1 MFSGSAQT
9 LQEDQLISS
18 LPAQHTPWAAQVQ
31 GFRQDPVLVMTEKFW
46 EYEKQK
52 LPQMS
57 ELLKLEGKKG
67 RWLCFPSPSVSR
79 ESDSCAEPSAA
90 QQTLQVEQ

>member
-1 MFSGSAQT
+1 MQN
-9 LQEDQLISS
+9 
-18 LPAQHTPWAAQVQ
+18 
-31 GFRQDPVLVMTEKFW
+31 PVLLTAQKFW
-46 EYEKQK
+46 EHDEKQK

-67 RWLCFPSPSVSR
+67 WELRLPSPSVSTER
-79 ESDSCAEPSAA
+79 DSCAEPSAD